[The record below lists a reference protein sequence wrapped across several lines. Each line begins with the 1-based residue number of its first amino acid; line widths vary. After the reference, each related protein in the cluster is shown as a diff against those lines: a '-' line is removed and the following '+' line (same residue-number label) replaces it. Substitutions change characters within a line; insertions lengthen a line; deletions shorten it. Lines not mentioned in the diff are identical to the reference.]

1 MGVPPQLNVLSWII
15 FIFLCVWTGIALFAT
30 INPYYIWKITEGW
43 KAFREPPRSYFI
55 IRRIVSG
62 VFALIGLSL
71 LLLPHLL
78 R

>member
-1 MGVPPQLNVLSWII
+1 MVY
-15 FIFLCVWTGIALFAT
+15 FIFLCLWTGIALFAT
-30 INPYYIWKITEGW
+30 INPYHIWKITKSW
-43 KAFREPPRSYFI
+43 QALREPPKSYFI
-55 IRRIVSG
+55 IQRIISG